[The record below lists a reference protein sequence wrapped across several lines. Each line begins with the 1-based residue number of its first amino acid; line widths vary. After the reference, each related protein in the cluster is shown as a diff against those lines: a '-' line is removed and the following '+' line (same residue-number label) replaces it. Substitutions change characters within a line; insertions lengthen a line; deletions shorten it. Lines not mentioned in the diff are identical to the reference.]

1 MEATMICKQTMVKN
15 HSIITEFAALYLA
28 FFFSFGYLFNMYYLA
43 VLFLLISIISAGTQ
57 AKSVIN
63 FRLLVSIS
71 LLGMIWLISSLYSYE
86 MPLAVKYTLFCLVV
100 FLSLI
105 LLHREVFALSFRYLM
120 ILCMMHVIIIIIQ
133 YFSYSTID
141 MLTQKILSKAYY
153 SQAKTIY
160 NYCGALAGI
169 TGQTGQAALYCVVFI
184 LGVDSCAKQKK
195 TFYAF
200 LIPAFIAL
208 LLTQK
213 RSFLFI
219 SAGLTIVSIL
229 SDIKQSIRKHSV
241 IVCVRGMTVIL
252 IFTLGGYLIIDKF
265 FDISGFLSK
274 AEKGSLSGRDIL
286 WKDMFALFVER
297 PLFGVGF
304 YSTDSLLGMTG
315 HNIYLQLLC
324 ENGLFGAVPFYVA
337 IIYFL
342 GFVLCLKT
350 KEITSTFSKLN
361 FLFMILYGFLGNP
374 IYEFTHIIIILMSVV
389 YLKNFNVR

>member
-1 MEATMICKQTMVKN
+1 METIMTCKQTRVKN
-15 HSIITEFAALYLA
+15 HSIMAELAALYLA
-28 FFFSFGYLFNMYYLA
+28 FFFSFGYFFNMYYLA
-43 VLFLLISIISAGTQ
+43 VLFLLISIISAGAQ
-57 AKSVIN
+57 AKIFIN

-86 MPLAVKYTLFCLVV
+86 MPLALKYTFFCFLV
-100 FLSLI
+100 FISLI
-105 LLHREVFALSFRYLM
+105 LLRREVYESSLRYFM
-120 ILCMMHVIIIIIQ
+120 ILCAVHISIIIIQ
-133 YFSYSTID
+133 YFSYSTVDALAI
-141 MLTQKILSKAYY
+141 KILTTAQY
-153 SQAKTIY
+153 SQAQAIY
-160 NYCGALAGI
+160 SYCGALAGI
-169 TGQTGQAALYCVVFI
+169 TGQTGQAALYCVTFI
-184 LGVDSCAKQKK
+184 FCANSYAKQKRIY
-195 TFYAF
+195 YAL

-208 LLTQK
+208 FLTQK
-213 RSFLFI
+213 RSFLFL
-219 SAGLTIVSIL
+219 SMALTIVSIL
-229 SDIKQSIRKHSV
+229 SGIKQSTRKYGV
-241 IVCVRGMTVIL
+241 IAGVMWMIVVL
-252 IFTLGGYLIIDKF
+252 AVASGGYLIIDKF

-304 YSTDSLLGMTG
+304 YSTDNLLGMTG

-337 IIYFL
+337 IIYFS